1 MFKTSSWK
9 AINISDMGECLKDIG
24 GGITFGHD
32 IDFGTFV
39 KPLELG
45 NQRRYQNHVAEPM
58 IRSADQD
65 AIDLVP
71 RYRVSAIAVRK

>member
-39 KPLELG
+39 EPLELSD
-45 NQRRYQNHVAEPM
+45 QRRHQNHVAEPM
-58 IRSADQD
+58 IWPADQD
-65 AIDLVP
+65 AVDLVSGYDARP
-71 RYRVSAIAVRK
+71 NTGRK